1 MPGYFLLC
9 CTGIDP
15 NDLPKTFSTYNFI
28 INYCRE
34 VPVMSSLKCI
44 EMHGPD
50 LTEVEKQICCQS
62 EQFEDFVLQF
72 LDRCFAIVESSS
84 YTQIRQENS
93 KQDHVRSCE
102 DLSVD
107 KLLSETW
114 YGVKVQMIA
123 QWSFKIMIPS
133 FSHY

>member
-1 MPGYFLLC
+1 
-9 CTGIDP
+9 
-15 NDLPKTFSTYNFI
+15 
-28 INYCRE
+28 
-34 VPVMSSLKCI
+34 MSSLKCI
-44 EMHGPD
+44 EMHGSD

-114 YGVKVQMIA
+114 YGVKLHANDCTGPLNNDNLSLGIK
-123 QWSFKIMIPS
+123 F
-133 FSHY
+133 